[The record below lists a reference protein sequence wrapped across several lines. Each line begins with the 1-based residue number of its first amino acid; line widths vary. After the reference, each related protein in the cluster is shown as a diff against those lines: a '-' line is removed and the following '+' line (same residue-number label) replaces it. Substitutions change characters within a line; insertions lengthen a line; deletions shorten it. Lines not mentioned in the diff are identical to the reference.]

1 MHIKSHR
8 HMHARACACA
18 CTHTR
23 LYIINLLLKNGNS
36 LFHESEFRFGNG
48 LNPTGTYQPLA
59 WTDVY
64 LIVSNY

>member
-8 HMHARACACA
+8 HMHACA
-18 CTHTR
+18 HTR
-23 LYIINLLLKNGNS
+23 LYIINLLLKNGYS
-36 LFHESEFRFGNG
+36 LFHESELRFGNG
-48 LNPTGTYQPLA
+48 LNPTGTYQPLI